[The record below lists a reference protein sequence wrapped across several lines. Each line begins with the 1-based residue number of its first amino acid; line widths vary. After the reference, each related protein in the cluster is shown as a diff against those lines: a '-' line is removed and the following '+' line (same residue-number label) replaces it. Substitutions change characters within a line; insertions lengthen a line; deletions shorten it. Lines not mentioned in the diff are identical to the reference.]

1 MPIIPFLTDE
11 WQQIT
16 LEQAKT
22 LALNADNHFKNGH
35 MIGWGRRFSILYFR
49 KSYYA
54 INSAYG
60 IYHLENLVEW
70 LILQN
75 TECDD
80 YSAYL
85 NQGMKELNI

>member
-1 MPIIPFLTDE
+1 MPIIPWLTDE

-16 LEQAKT
+16 LDQAKT

-49 KSYYA
+49 KNYYA

-60 IYHLENLVEW
+60 IYHLENLINW
-70 LILQN
+70 LCQQQVILDN
-75 TECDD
+75 
-80 YSAYL
+80 YSNYL
-85 NQGMKELNI
+85 NQGMKELEI